1 MEITRSFDFL
11 DQIGQKYADKED
23 MLAGIVDGEWKKYS
37 SKDYLNNAYNVAYGL
52 MALGLKK
59 GDRIATIS
67 NNRPEWNFT
76 DMGMAMA
83 GMVQVPIYPTIS
95 AEEYEYILGHAE
107 PKLVFLSDKGLN
119 DKIAPIAKKN
129 KSISDI
135 YTFNE
140 IEGAKH
146 WTELAK
152 LGEKNREKYKDEL
165 EKTKTS
171 IDPSELLTILYTSGT
186 TGVPKGVMLSH
197 SNLVSNTLT
206 ADYHIGFG
214 PEHRALS
221 FLPISHVYERMV
233 VYLYQHKGL
242 SIYYAENLGTIA
254 RDAQSMRPHIFTAVP
269 RLIEGVYDKII
280 GKGKDLTGIK
290 KSLFFW
296 AVKLGHKFD
305 PEKKNGGFYGMKLKI
320 ADKLIFSKWRASL
333 GDCRVMITGSAA
345 IQPRLVRVFWAAGIE
360 LYEGYGLTETSP
372 VISVANQRTREA
384 KIGSAGIICKD
395 VDVKIAEDGEIIVKG
410 PNVMMGYYKNPEMTK
425 EVIDKDG
432 YFHTGD
438 IGEIVESKWLKITD
452 RKKEIFKLSSG
463 KYIAPQAIENK
474 FKESMFI
481 EQLMVIGENQKFA
494 SAIIAP
500 NFHFLHNWAGRHN
513 FKFRDNDELIA
524 DKRVTDR
531 VMEEIKEMNKKLG
544 QTEQIKRFKL
554 VSDSWTPDTGVMS
567 PTMKLKRKV
576 LSEKYAHL
584 IEEIFSVD
592 SNKE

>member
-1 MEITRSFDFL
+1 MEITRSFDLL
-11 DQIGQKYADKED
+11 DQIGQKYADKDD
-23 MLAGIVDGEWKKYS
+23 MLAGFVNGEWKKYS
-37 SKDYLNNAYNVAYGL
+37 SKEYMTNALHIAYGL

-67 NNRPEWNFT
+67 NNRPEWNFA

-95 AEEYEYILGHAE
+95 VEEYDYILGHAE
-107 PKLVFLSDKGLN
+107 PKLVILSDKGLH
-119 DKIAPIAKKN
+119 DKIAPIAKKK

-152 LGEKNREKYKDEL
+152 LGEENSEKFKDEL
-165 EKTKTS
+165 EKRKAS

-197 SNLVSNTLT
+197 TNLVSNTLT
-206 ADYHIGFG
+206 ADHHIGFG
-214 PEHRALS
+214 PENRALS

-233 VYLYQHKGL
+233 VYLYQHKGI
-242 SIYYAENLGTIA
+242 SVYYAENLGTIA
-254 RDAQSMRPHIFTAVP
+254 RDAQSMRPDIFTAVP

-290 KSLFFW
+290 KSIFFW

-384 KIGSAGIICKD
+384 KIGSAGIICEG
-395 VDVKIAEDGEIIVKG
+395 VDVKIAKDGEIIVKG
-410 PNVMMGYYKNPEMTK
+410 PNVMMGYYKNEAMTK
-425 EVIDKDG
+425 EVIDNDG

-438 IGEIVESKWLKITD
+438 IGEIVDGKWLKITD

-500 NFHFLHNWAGRHN
+500 NFHFLHNWAGRHD

-531 VMEEIKEMNKKLG
+531 IMEEVKEMNKNLG

-576 LSEKYAHL
+576 LAEKYAHL
-584 IEEIFSVD
+584 IDEIFSVD
-592 SNKE
+592 SDKD

>member
-1 MEITRSFDFL
+1 MEITRSFDLL
-11 DQIGQKYADKED
+11 DQIAQKYADKDD
-23 MLAGIVDGEWKKYS
+23 MLAAFVNGEWKKYS
-37 SKDYLNNAYNVAYGL
+37 SKEYVTNAYNIAYGL

-59 GDRIATIS
+59 GDRIVTIS

-83 GMVQVPIYPTIS
+83 GMVQVPVYPTIS
-95 AEEYEYILGHAE
+95 ADEYDYILGHAE
-107 PKLVFLSDKGLN
+107 PKLVILSDKGLH
-119 DKIAPIAKKN
+119 DKIAPIAKKK

-152 LGEKNREKYKDEL
+152 LGEENSAKFKNEL

-197 SNLVSNTLT
+197 GNLVSNTLT
-206 ADYHIGFG
+206 ADLHIGFG

-242 SIYYAENLGTIA
+242 SVYYAENLGTIA

-290 KSLFFW
+290 KSIFFW
-296 AVKLGHKFD
+296 AVRLGHKFD

-372 VISVANQRTREA
+372 VISVANQRTKEA
-384 KIGSAGIICKD
+384 KIGSAGIICKG

-410 PNVMMGYYKNPEMTK
+410 PNVMMGYYKNEAMTK

-438 IGEIVESKWLKITD
+438 IGEIVDGRWLKITD

-500 NFHFLHNWAGRHN
+500 NFHFLHNWAGRHD

-531 VMEEIKEMNKKLG
+531 VMKEVKEMNKNLG

-576 LSEKYAHL
+576 LAEKYAHL
-584 IEEIFSVD
+584 IDEIFSVD
-592 SNKE
+592 SDKE